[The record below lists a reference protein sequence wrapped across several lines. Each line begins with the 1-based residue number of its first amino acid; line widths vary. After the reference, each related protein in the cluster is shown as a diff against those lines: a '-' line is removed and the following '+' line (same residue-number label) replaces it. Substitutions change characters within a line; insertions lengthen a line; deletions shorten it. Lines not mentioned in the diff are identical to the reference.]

1 MKALPRLW
9 PAVLA
14 AALLPGC
21 GENSRDQTNP
31 FASATATVPPPAS
44 AALLFTSSLYS
55 LTAGAGREIYAADA
69 DGGGVTRLT
78 FCNQLNACDYAEAA
92 PAPDRDRV
100 GARRVSVDTNGDGR
114 IDEADGAALLFMDL
128 GRGVE
133 AALVPASRRVS
144 GVDWAP
150 NTGDFFIYSAL
161 PGGGGNEDLFLVNYN
176 GLEDRDLSCP
186 LNAPTPCDATIRERR
201 PRLDG
206 LESQAIYQRVDASG
220 ASVIALFVNSVS
232 QVALSSG
239 PNDADPVFSPDN
251 RRVAF
256 RRLTSASAN
265 DGQGSWDILTVAVDG
280 TGLQTVQSGPAFRG
294 GPDWGPNGL
303 VWVEAD
309 ESGKRLVVSAA
320 DGSAPRSILT
330 VQPSVSLSN
339 PRWLNT
345 P

>member
-14 AALLPGC
+14 ASLLSGC
-21 GENSRDQTNP
+21 GENERDQTNP

-55 LTAGAGREIYAADA
+55 LTAGSGREIYAADA
-69 DGGGVTRLT
+69 DGGRVTRLT
-78 FCNQLNACDYAEAA
+78 FCNQAAICDYAEAA

-114 IDEADGAALLFMDL
+114 IDEADGAALLFVDL

-133 AALVPASRRVS
+133 AGLVPASRRVS

-186 LNAPTPCDATIRERR
+186 QSRRVRVTRPSGRR
-201 PRLDG
+201 PRL
-206 LESQAIYQRVDASG
+206 STAS
-220 ASVIALFVNSVS
+220 SRRPST
-232 QVALSSG
+232 SG
-239 PNDADPVFSPDN
+239 WMPRE
-251 RRVAF
+251 RR
-256 RRLTSASAN
+256 
-265 DGQGSWDILTVAVDG
+265 
-280 TGLQTVQSGPAFRG
+280 
-294 GPDWGPNGL
+294 
-303 VWVEAD
+303 
-309 ESGKRLVVSAA
+309 
-320 DGSAPRSILT
+320 
-330 VQPSVSLSN
+330 
-339 PRWLNT
+339 
-345 P
+345 